1 MVRASLIL
9 LMLLAGCQS
18 VQERADRAADAKGRA
33 QASTPFPDLPAAC
46 TAKMERVTPKPSE
59 PRVITLKRW
68 DVVAANRDRQSADCA
83 QWGLDMKRQ
92 SLSSPSSR

>member
-18 VQERADRAADAKGRA
+18 VQERADKAAEAKGRA
-33 QASTPFPDLPAAC
+33 QAATPFPDLPAAC
-46 TAKMERVTPKPSE
+46 TARMERVKPKPSE

-68 DVVAANRDRQSADCA
+68 DIVADNRDRQSADCA
-83 QWGLDMKRQ
+83 QWGVDMKKR
-92 SLSSPSSR
+92 SGEPR